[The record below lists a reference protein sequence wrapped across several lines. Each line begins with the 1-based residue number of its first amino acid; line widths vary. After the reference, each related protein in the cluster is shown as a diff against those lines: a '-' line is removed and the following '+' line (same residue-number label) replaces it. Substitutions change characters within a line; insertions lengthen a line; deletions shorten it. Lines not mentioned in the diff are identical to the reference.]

1 MLRLDTD
8 RFKAVNDTLGHP
20 AGDALLR
27 ELALRLRGVVRESD
41 TVARQGGD
49 EFTILLEPTPTP
61 AQVKELADRLRQAVR
76 APVNLNGEEVVVS
89 ASLGIVPGDEHY
101 ASAAEIL
108 RDADIAMYRAKATGR
123 NRVVSAAS

>member
-1 MLRLDTD
+1 MS
-8 RFKAVNDTLGHP
+8 KAATSSPH
-20 AGDALLR
+20 
-27 ELALRLRGVVRESD
+27 

-108 RDADIAMYRAKATGR
+108 RDADIAMYRVKHEGKNGVQTFR
-123 NRVVSAAS
+123 RP